1 MSDETK
7 IVDFSA
13 AAKKRGK
20 PVPTRAPATVKI
32 TGNNNAAVAGD
43 HNNIQIN
50 VKAPARRRVQVNVQP
65 GAGAITQAQAAE
77 IQELV
82 KKVVDVSGKPF
93 PTVWGVLKKKYRYT
107 SYLLLPAVQFEDVR
121 AYLRKWIASA
131 GRAAPSSPDADRKRA
146 LARIN
151 AEAKKTPGRKDDVR
165 AYILDRYDA
174 GSLAD
179 LSIVQLLDV
188 VKRFGF

>member
-1 MSDETK
+1 MSDKTK

-20 PVPTRAPATVKI
+20 PIAKPAPVVTV

-131 GRAAPSSPDADRKRA
+131 GRAVPSSPDADRKRA

-179 LSIVQLLDV
+179 LSIVQLLEV
-188 VKRFGF
+188 IKRFGF